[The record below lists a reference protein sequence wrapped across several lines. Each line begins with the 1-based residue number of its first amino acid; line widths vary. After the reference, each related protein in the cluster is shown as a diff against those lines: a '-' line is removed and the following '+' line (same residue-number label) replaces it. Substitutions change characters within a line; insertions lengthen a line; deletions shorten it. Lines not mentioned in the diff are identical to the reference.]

1 MFNVFIQKLTSFKL
15 FLKIT
20 VIPKILLISVSKKYL
35 GKVFINKKVVLEA
48 SKKELICAFSFLG
61 KKSIQLKTRFLNS
74 IESNLKFRK
83 LKIIFQSPCKLN
95 LLFRYKDSV
104 QKKIRSYIIYRYIAP
119 LFYQSCR
126 AHAYFQFNWK
136 AS

>member
-48 SKKELICAFSFLG
+48 SKKGLICAFSFLG
-61 KKSIQLKTRFLNS
+61 KKSIPLKTRFLNS

-119 LFYQSCR
+119 LFY
-126 AHAYFQFNWK
+126 
-136 AS
+136 